1 MVMRCRFLALF
12 ALTAAVAIAP
22 VMADPTTDLL
32 ARADQAFAAADY
44 TTAVSLYQ
52 KLNGQ
57 IKDAGQKLAMDE
69 RLRFAV
75 KQVNSAAADASAA
88 NGSAAPTTAPS
99 TQPAARVPHV
109 RPADGQ
115 TLDLTLLNL
124 GNFNYDENDD
134 KSIPEDVRKLDGC
147 RIRVTGV
154 MMPLDQS
161 GRVTRF
167 MMFNDLMS
175 CCYGTAPKLQQV
187 ALVEM
192 PKDKWMAATSERIA
206 VEGTLTVKVIRDD
219 GFVTSMF
226 EIAPTSIK
234 FAAP

>member
-1 MVMRCRFLALF
+1 MAMRRSFLMLF
-12 ALTAAVAIAP
+12 ALASVAVIAP
-22 VMADPTTDLL
+22 VWADPTTDLL

-44 TTAVSLYQ
+44 TTAVALYQ
-52 KLNGQ
+52 KLDGQ
-57 IKDAGQKLAMDE
+57 IKDTSQKSAMDE

-75 KQVNSAAADASAA
+75 KQVNSVAADASAV
-88 NGSAAPTTAPS
+88 APTTAPA
-99 TQPAARVPHV
+99 TQPTARVPHV

-115 TLDLTLLNL
+115 TLDLTLLDL

-134 KSIPEDVRKLDGC
+134 KTIPEDVRKLDGC
-147 RIRVTGV
+147 HIRVTGV

-219 GFVTSMF
+219 GFATSIF

>member
-1 MVMRCRFLALF
+1 MPAKSPPW
-12 ALTAAVAIAP
+12 T
-22 VMADPTTDLL
+22 
-32 ARADQAFAAADY
+32 
-44 TTAVSLYQ
+44 
-52 KLNGQ
+52 K
-57 IKDAGQKLAMDE
+57 

-75 KQVNSAAADASAA
+75 KQVNSAAADTSAV
-88 NGSAAPTTAPS
+88 APTTAPS
-99 TQPAARVPHV
+99 TQPTARVPHV

-115 TLDLTLLNL
+115 TLDLTLLDL

-147 RIRVTGV
+147 HIRVTGV

-206 VEGTLTVKVIRDD
+206 VEGTLTVKVVRDD